1 MSEPVAGVKSLWDH
15 AGEIRP
21 TQPEDF
27 STIFNIGPAPNK
39 AEGLEFDRCYTVNTS
54 DTEFWT
60 AVGAGP
66 VQDQARA
73 AAKSLR
79 NGDAAHNMTVVL
91 TKEGT
96 DSDPVNK
103 RNETIANIAGDPL
116 TGKGM
121 YAAKL
126 ATAHNAK
133 PARLYTI
140 AGGFSGPMA
149 DNSANPAVQAMANV
163 CGSMYGF
170 GFFEGPNSTKAA
182 AIAVR
187 ELYGSRHLHL
197 IETGAYDYNAA
208 GTEVLYGASG
218 YIAGLQATVDRQH
231 GGVPSHCAGAHE
243 VLVSKPGREIGF
255 TYDDGSYEGQQLLAA
270 QIGFLTRGDAN
281 NAFAAGQGGCIYMGA
296 HTCSSEPLEQFINV
310 SRMQDYMSF
319 MTMKAMVPFVLKYNM
334 ESSTV
339 LRSALKTAESVLLG
353 LANNNHIYANPRVE
367 FIPDS
372 TTPED
377 WRLGHFKIH
386 SWAEPHAPLMKVTN
400 TLHRD
405 RNAIVIAARE
415 LEAFS
420 STFSI

>member
-1 MSEPVAGVKSLWDH
+1 MSEPVAGVKSHWDH
-15 AGEIRP
+15 SAEIRP

-39 AEGLEFDRCYTVNTS
+39 DEGLEYDRCYTANTS
-54 DTEFWT
+54 DTNFWN

-103 RNETIANIAGDPL
+103 RNETITNIAGDPL
-116 TGKGM
+116 LGTGM

-133 PARLYTI
+133 PARLYSI
-140 AGGFSGPMA
+140 AGGLSGPMA
-149 DNSANPAVQAMANV
+149 DNSANPAVQAMAIV
-163 CGSMYGF
+163 CSSMYGF

-182 AIAVR
+182 AIGVR
-187 ELYGSRHLHL
+187 ELYNSRHLHL

-208 GTEVLYGASG
+208 GTEVLHGASG
-218 YIAGLQATVDRQH
+218 YIAGLQATIDRQH
-231 GGVPSHCAGAHE
+231 GGVPSHCAGAQE
-243 VLVSKPGREIGF
+243 VMVSKPGREIGF
-255 TYDDGSYEGQQLLAA
+255 AYDDGSYEGQQLLAA
-270 QIGFLTRGDAN
+270 QIGFLARGDAN
-281 NAFAAGQGGCIYMGA
+281 NAFAAGQGGSIYIGA

-319 MTMKAMVPFVLKYNM
+319 MTMKAMVPFVIKYNM

-339 LRSALKTAESVLLG
+339 LRAALKTAESVLVG
-353 LANNNHIYANPRVE
+353 LANDKHIYANPRVE
-367 FIPDS
+367 FIASP

-386 SWAEPHAPLMKVTN
+386 SWAEPHAPLMKITN

-405 RNAIVIAARE
+405 RNAIVIAGRE
-415 LEAFS
+415 LEAFAGTVS
-420 STFSI
+420 L